1 MSGTSLDG
9 LDVALCHF
17 NYEEGKW
24 RFKITDAR
32 TFPYQS
38 ELKEKLGSAH
48 KLSAFE
54 LSALDVE
61 FGHFSAVMV
70 RKFLEGREITIDF
83 LASHGHTVFHQP
95 QRGITWQIG
104 SGAVISAD
112 CDISCIS
119 DFRSKDVAL
128 GGQGAPLVPVGDE
141 LLFGEYDFCLNL
153 GGFSNI
159 SFRKNKQRM
168 AFDICP
174 VNLLINHYCRLES
187 IDFDED
193 GKIAAGGVI
202 NESLLGKMN
211 ELDFYHKNGP
221 KSLGREWV
229 ENEMQVLIDE
239 YQLSLPDKLR
249 TIDEHIALQISS
261 VIHENSALNLPVK
274 SLLLTGGGAYNKFLI
289 DLLKSKN
296 TCRFVLPDPLII
308 EFKEALIFAFLG
320 VLRMRNEV
328 NCLSSVTGAKK
339 DNCGGSVFV

>member
-1 MSGTSLDG
+1 MKKDEYTAIGLMSGTSLDG

-112 CDISCIS
+112 CDHFMY
-119 DFRSKDVAL
+119 FRFPFERC
-128 GGQGAPLVPVGDE
+128 GTW
-141 LLFGEYDFCLNL
+141 
-153 GGFSNI
+153 
-159 SFRKNKQRM
+159 R
-168 AFDICP
+168 
-174 VNLLINHYCRLES
+174 
-187 IDFDED
+187 
-193 GKIAAGGVI
+193 AG
-202 NESLLGKMN
+202 
-211 ELDFYHKNGP
+211 
-221 KSLGREWV
+221 
-229 ENEMQVLIDE
+229 
-239 YQLSLPDKLR
+239 
-249 TIDEHIALQISS
+249 
-261 VIHENSALNLPVK
+261 SA
-274 SLLLTGGGAYNKFLI
+274 
-289 DLLKSKN
+289 
-296 TCRFVLPDPLII
+296 
-308 EFKEALIFAFLG
+308 
-320 VLRMRNEV
+320 
-328 NCLSSVTGAKK
+328 TGA
-339 DNCGGSVFV
+339 GWR